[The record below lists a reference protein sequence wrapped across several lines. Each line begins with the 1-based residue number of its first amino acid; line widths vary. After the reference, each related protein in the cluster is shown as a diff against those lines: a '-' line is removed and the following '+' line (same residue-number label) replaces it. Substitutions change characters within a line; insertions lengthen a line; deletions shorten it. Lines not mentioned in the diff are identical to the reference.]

1 MEGDVRSRRTNRER
15 RELVSRRTAES
26 GFLERRESKGGWA
39 GLTARAR
46 NNILPP
52 PPSTAMFDGDV
63 AGDDVAMKATG
74 SIEVGQRRI
83 DEVRVRV
90 AFAQKW

>member
-1 MEGDVRSRRTNRER
+1 VRSRRTNRER

-26 GFLERRESKGGWA
+26 GFLERRESKRGWA

-46 NNILPP
+46 NNILP

-63 AGDDVAMKATG
+63 AGDDVAMKATR